1 MKKLII
7 LFLVLVPFLYSCDKE
22 SEGVSSTVYYVK
34 ILLNQG
40 PVMVIKQ
47 GSTYADP
54 GFVATENGVDVNA
67 KVKVEGSVDP
77 NTVGGYIVTY
87 SAENKD
93 GYAAEVE
100 RLVLVLPNV
109 ALSTEDISGI
119 YSGQRAGKPLVKE
132 ASAINQIQDGL
143 FEAEDFFGG
152 YYNITMKYGGG
163 TRLKTYFILKSDNT
177 IESIYNNSPDFGQ
190 WDILNGLYNPATGQL
205 TYKVNQEGF
214 GFGVTLTKN

>member
-22 SEGVSSTVYYVK
+22 TEGVSSTVYYVK

-47 GSTYADP
+47 GSTFADP

-77 NTVGGYIVTY
+77 NTVGGYKLSY
-87 SAENKD
+87 SAVNKD
-93 GYAAEVE
+93 GYEAAAE
-100 RLVLVLPNV
+100 RLVLVLPDV
-109 ALSTEDISGI
+109 AFSSEDISGI
-119 YSGQRAGKPLVKE
+119 YGGQRAGKPFVKD
-132 ASAINQIQDGL
+132 ACAITQIQEGL
-143 FEAEDFFGG
+143 FEAEDFLGG
-152 YYNITMKYGGG
+152 YYNITMKYGGAY
-163 TRLKTYFILKSDNT
+163 RLKTYFILKSDNT
-177 IESIYNNSPDFGQ
+177 IESISNDSAFGSF
-190 WDILNGLYNPATGQL
+190 DVLNGLYNPGIGQL